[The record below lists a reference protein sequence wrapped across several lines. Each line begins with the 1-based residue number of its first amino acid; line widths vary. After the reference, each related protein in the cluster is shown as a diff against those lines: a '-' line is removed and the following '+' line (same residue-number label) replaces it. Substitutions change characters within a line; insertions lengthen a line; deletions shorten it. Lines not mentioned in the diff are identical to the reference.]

1 MGTILKIN
9 KNDYVYDETL
19 NKYFLTSKACSLYV
33 DKDSNFVRPE
43 IIINEI
49 LGYINEHNL
58 NISIFGSGDQEYGID
73 YDFKVVRGFN
83 ETLFK
88 LPIAKAIGF
97 LTKTL

>member
-19 NKYFLTSKACSLYV
+19 NKCF

-58 NISIFGSGDQEYGID
+58 NISIFGSGD
-73 YDFKVVRGFN
+73 
-83 ETLFK
+83 
-88 LPIAKAIGF
+88 
-97 LTKTL
+97 